1 LPQGLKITFK
11 NNAEQPIPL
20 PDPRLLAL
28 HLAIAEILN
37 ASGMGEEIEACL
49 HDDDDDDDDIGCLAE
64 DGSTNVVEAVERWLV
79 KVN

>member
-20 PDPRLLAL
+20 PDPRLLAP

-37 ASGMGEEIEACL
+37 ASGMGKEIEACL
-49 HDDDDDDDDIGCLAE
+49 HDDDDDIGCLAE